1 MAGMAYGI
9 PDLLTRAVEEIVEKM
24 GLPSNVKDGLKKRLA
39 SVQIVRLTGEGK
51 AAMYPTHLVTHH
63 RDTLAFPEGGVLS
76 VYVQSSSPGV
86 LRVITF
92 KGIEQTQ
99 PEFYVRMHEN
109 SAYFMGQNLFS
120 RHCAAYEH
128 AAETMLDTGDGAYVL
143 LYRFSDEDEC
153 SKLA

>member
-9 PDLLTRAVEEIVEKM
+9 PDLFRRALDEIVGKM
-24 GLPSNVKDGLKKRLA
+24 GLPSNVKDGLKRRQA

-63 RDTLAFPEGGVLS
+63 RDALAFPQGGVLS
-76 VYVQSSSPGV
+76 VYVHSSSPGV

-92 KGIEQTQ
+92 KGIEQTR
-99 PEFYVRMHEN
+99 PEIYFRMHEN

-128 AAETMLDTGDGAYVL
+128 AAETMLDIGDEAHVL
-143 LYRFSDEDEC
+143 LYRFWDEDEL